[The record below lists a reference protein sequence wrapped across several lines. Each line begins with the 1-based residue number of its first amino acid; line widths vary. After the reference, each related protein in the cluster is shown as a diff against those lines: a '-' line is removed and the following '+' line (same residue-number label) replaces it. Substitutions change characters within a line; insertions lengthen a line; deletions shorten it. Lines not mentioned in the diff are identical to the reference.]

1 MLVKYTFS
9 EFLSAKGS
17 FSSIDWS
24 RYFESYNGALEKLY
38 VFCKDKSCPF
48 PPTNVRML
56 AEFLATVAKKSTR
69 PRSVLNNTT
78 AALGHMYRALDLPND
93 VESY

>member
-1 MLVKYTFS
+1 MAIQLQTERLVSRLHRKVS
-9 EFLSAKGS
+9 VLH
-17 FSSIDWS
+17 WS
-24 RYFESYNGALEKLY
+24 RYFESYNGALEY

-48 PPTNVRML
+48 PPIDVRML
-56 AEFLATVAKKSTR
+56 AELLATVAEKSAR

-78 AALGHMYRALDLPND
+78 AALGHMYQALDLPND